1 MNTPDERQED
11 TLATEVFDREPDAAT
26 TIPPGRPEVPHLPG
40 PAPFAM
46 VLGLLGLLV
55 AGSVLIGELTEVTVR
70 WDNLGPWT
78 VVAAGVV
85 VLVAGALGVRAS
97 RPRS

>member
-1 MNTPDERQED
+1 MNTHDERQDD
-11 TLATEVFDREPDAAT
+11 TLATEVFDHESVTAT
-26 TIPPGRPEVPHLPG
+26 TTPPGPPDVPYLRG

-55 AGSVLIGELTEVTVR
+55 AGSVLIGELTDVTVR

>member
-1 MNTPDERQED
+1 MNTHDERQDD
-11 TLATEVFDREPDAAT
+11 TLATEVFDHEPAT
-26 TIPPGRPEVPHLPG
+26 VTTTPPSTPDVPYLRG

-55 AGSVLIGELTEVTVR
+55 AGSVLIGELTDVTVR

-85 VLVAGALGVRAS
+85 VLVAGALGGRAS